1 MAQFLSDAWLSELDA
16 AARTARP
23 PSDMSLVI
31 QQVVVDDA
39 EPEVAYALRI
49 RDGAMSVAPGR
60 VDDADVTFTQDR
72 DTARSIAEGSLS
84 AQAAFMSGK
93 LRMGGDLRDVL
104 ERSTGVVDLDDL
116 FASVRASTQW

>member
-16 AARTARP
+16 AARTANP

-31 QQVVVDDA
+31 QQVVVGDP

-49 RDGAMSVAPGR
+49 RDGAMSVAVGR
-60 VDDADVTFTQDR
+60 VEDADVTFTQDR